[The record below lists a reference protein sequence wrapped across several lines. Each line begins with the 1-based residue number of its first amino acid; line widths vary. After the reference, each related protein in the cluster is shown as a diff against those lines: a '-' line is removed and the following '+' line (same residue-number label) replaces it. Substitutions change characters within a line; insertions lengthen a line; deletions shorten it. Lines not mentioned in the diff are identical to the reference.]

1 MTKTIHLAALLILL
15 WPPAAVC
22 SADDPSPEP
31 RPAAVT
37 TARESALRFDGYHY
51 LDVYGNPLP
60 FQSDA
65 EIEAFLA
72 DAEIVDSSLIGEGI
86 TIPRKVVLQGDGFR
100 AHAIF
105 KDVDVERHKV
115 KERVNGR
122 THFSLDWF
130 DSHRFDAAAYRLDR
144 LLGMDRVP
152 PSIYRQVGAETG
164 TIRIWLEQTVNE
176 HKRSRK
182 LEIEPPDY
190 RRWHQQYLLMRLFDN
205 LVANRDSNLGNLLID
220 PNWRMWFIDCT
231 RCFGKTSTLFYPIK
245 KFEHCERGFW
255 EGITNLDEATAN
267 QVLGPYLDKGEIK
280 SLLSRRNAMVK
291 HFKKLIAERGE
302 ARVLYDIP
310 PPSDRAPWG
319 E

>member
-1 MTKTIHLAALLILL
+1 MKRTIQLAALSILL
-15 WPPAAVC
+15 WPAQPAW
-22 SADDPSPEP
+22 SADDPSPES
-31 RPAAVT
+31 RTSAVST
-37 TARESALRFDGYHY
+37 SGDSALRFDGYRY
-51 LDVYGNPLP
+51 LDVDGSPLP

-72 DAEIVDSSLIGEGI
+72 DAEIIDSSLVGEGI
-86 TIPRKVVLQGDGFR
+86 TIPRKLVLQGDGFR

-115 KERVNGR
+115 KERVN
-122 THFSLDWF
+122 
-130 DSHRFDAAAYRLDR
+130 DSHRFDTAAYKLDR

-152 PSIYRQVGAETG
+152 PSTYRTVGGETG

-182 LEIEPPDY
+182 LEVEPPDY

-231 RCFGKTSTLFYPIK
+231 RCFGKTTALYYPIK

-255 EGITNLDEATAN
+255 EGIQNLDKET
-267 QVLGPYLDKGEIK
+267 
-280 SLLSRRNAMVK
+280 
-291 HFKKLIAERGE
+291 AERE
-302 ARVLYDIP
+302 
-310 PPSDRAPWG
+310 STSTS
-319 E
+319 